1 MNSLAWIAAVIL
13 ILWIVLHVTLAITSG
28 IVHLLWIVALVM
40 LAVWLYNKFRGRA
53 A

>member
-13 ILWIVLHVTLAITSG
+13 ILWIVLSVALAITSG
-28 IVHLLWIVALVM
+28 ILHLLWIVALVM

>member
-13 ILWIVLHVTLAITSG
+13 ILWIVLRVALAITSG
-28 IVHLLWIVALVM
+28 ILHLLWIVALVM